1 MQLKI
6 KNYILVLFLLSQ
18 IILKAQEKR
27 IKLQGTVKYDS
38 IALQDVNII
47 NKATK
52 QGASS
57 DKNGHFIIYATKG
70 DSILI
75 SSIVYKKRI
84 IVISETH
91 LNTKKIA
98 VYLEPNYNLL
108 NEVMLTKKFNTDWG
122 NVPVT
127 KGTILNNDNITGSK
141 PPNARR
147 LTDPNAKFKG
157 ADFITILGMIT
168 KKLRSKS
175 NKRKSE
181 QKRIQQLKD
190 NLSTTIKNQ
199 YGENFF
205 TEWLHIPKGKINLF
219 LDYCVGNGLGNFYNS
234 DEIIIKNF
242 LIKQAR
248 EFNSFKN

>member
-18 IILKAQEKR
+18 ILLKAQEKR
-27 IKLQGTVKYDS
+27 TKLLGTVKYDS

-52 QGASS
+52 NGASS
-57 DKNGHFIIYATKG
+57 DKNGLFIIYVAKG

-84 IVISETH
+84 IVISDTH
-91 LNTKKIA
+91 LNTKEIV

-108 NEVMLTKKFNTDWG
+108 NEVMLTKKINTNWE
-122 NVPVT
+122 NLSVI
-127 KGTILNNDNITGSK
+127 KGTVLNNDKIARSK

-157 ADFITILGMIT
+157 ADFIAIIGMLT
-168 KKLRSKS
+168 KKLRLKSK
-175 NKRKSE
+175 KRKYE
-181 QKRIQQLKD
+181 QERILQLKD
-190 NLSTTIKNQ
+190 NLSTTLKNQ
-199 YGENFF
+199 YEEDFF
-205 TEWLHIPKGKINLF
+205 TEWLHIPKNKINLF
-219 LDYCVGNGLGNFYNS
+219 LEYCEGNGLKNFYNS
-234 DEIIIKNF
+234 NEITIKNF

-248 EFNSFKN
+248 EFNSLKY